1 MITANYLLQVVT
13 KKSKNFRTFE
23 KLIKYLL
30 HRNMV
35 IDETEIK
42 ENEYVEKLDKL
53 RAYSEKGSKYIDLK
67 ESVSKNV
74 KDFYDGWEKIIYGF
88 RNGTL
93 PLSKIDD
100 MKTESGDQEPD
111 ILETTKQKNLIVFR
125 TN

>member
-30 HRNMV
+30 RRNMA
-35 IDETEIK
+35 IDETGIK

-53 RAYSEKGSKYIDLK
+53 RTYSEKVSKYIESK

-74 KDFYDGWEKIIYGF
+74 KDFYDGWEKSVYGF

-100 MKTESGDQEPD
+100 MKTENGDQEPD
-111 ILETTKQKNLIVFR
+111 ILETTKQKKFNYF
-125 TN
+125 

>member
-1 MITANYLLQVVT
+1 
-13 KKSKNFRTFE
+13 
-23 KLIKYLL
+23 
-30 HRNMV
+30 MV

-53 RAYSEKGSKYIDLK
+53 RTYSEKESKYIDLK

-74 KDFYDGWEKIIYGF
+74 KDFYDGWKKIVYGF

-111 ILETTKQKNLIVFR
+111 ILETTKQKKFNYF
-125 TN
+125 

>member
-23 KLIKYLL
+23 KLNEYLL
-30 HRNMV
+30 RRNMA
-35 IDETEIK
+35 IDETEMK
-42 ENEYVEKLDKL
+42 KNEFVGKLDKL
-53 RAYSEKGSKYIDLK
+53 RAYSEKVSKYIELK

-74 KDFYDGWEKIIYGF
+74 KDFYDGWEKIVYGF

-100 MKTESGDQEPD
+100 MKTEAVIKSQ
-111 ILETTKQKNLIVFR
+111 IF
-125 TN
+125 